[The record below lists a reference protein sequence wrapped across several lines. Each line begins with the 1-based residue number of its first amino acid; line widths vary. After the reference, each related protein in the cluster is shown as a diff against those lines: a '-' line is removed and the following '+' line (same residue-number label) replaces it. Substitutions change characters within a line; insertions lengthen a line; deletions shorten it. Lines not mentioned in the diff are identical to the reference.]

1 MDYCGI
7 ASQALDIV
15 APAGH
20 DVQGLH
26 TLPPDACQA
35 CSVLHMGVLCPGH
48 RTLPPGTPR
57 VAGYMDSS
65 LWLLHLCHLEGFHPQ
80 RLSFQVN
87 VCLQKTGRPTV
98 SRVVCSPKA
107 YRRAEGGAQCGA
119 VSGLRLA
126 IRVLRAVSLA
136 VPRCPTFFLPASSV
150 LAQSGPYP
158 RITSFSMPGTH
169 VSE

>member
-1 MDYCGI
+1 
-7 ASQALDIV
+7 
-15 APAGH
+15 
-20 DVQGLH
+20 
-26 TLPPDACQA
+26 
-35 CSVLHMGVLCPGH
+35 
-48 RTLPPGTPR
+48 
-57 VAGYMDSS
+57 MDSS

-126 IRVLRAVSLA
+126 IRLLRAGEALLVLQDHGALRFS
-136 VPRCPTFFLPASSV
+136 CLPALCWLRV
-150 LAQSGPYP
+150 DQ
-158 RITSFSMPGTH
+158 IPG
-169 VSE
+169 

>member
-1 MDYCGI
+1 MDYCGT

-48 RTLPPGTPR
+48 RILPPGTPR

-87 VCLQKTGRPTV
+87 MCLQKTGRPTV

-126 IRVLRAVSLA
+126 IRVLRAGEALLVLQYHGALRFS
-136 VPRCPTFFLPASSV
+136 CLPALCWLRV
-150 LAQSGPYP
+150 DQ
-158 RITSFSMPGTH
+158 IPG
-169 VSE
+169 